1 MPGIVSDRRSNKN
14 SDVFARKSA
23 PTELRG
29 ASRVDIQWT
38 PSFLVLFIGVTA
50 LYFVAAKAGLA
61 QAVVANTVSLTWAP
75 SGIALAALLVYGRRM
90 AFAVALGAFL
100 ANAGTG
106 MPLVAAGSIAAGNT
120 LEALAGAWLL
130 ARFPGFDVG
139 LRTRRDVL
147 ALIVLAAFFGTMVS
161 AVVGVATLAA
171 IGTVAPQDYAT
182 AWVKW
187 WLGDMMGMLVVA
199 PPLLLWVREP
209 LRAPSPAKVVEALC
223 LLALLVIVTLRIF
236 GFAELAP
243 TRYDAAPMAVFPFV
257 IWGSLRFRQPG
268 ASLVTLVC
276 AVMVV
281 WGASQGTGP
290 FMSGDSFY
298 DVVQWCTFSIVV
310 AVIGLVLAAS
320 IAEQQHAQAQLRHS
334 HEKLEQRVTE
344 RTRDLLAVN
353 ADLHN
358 EMTERRNLEIA
369 LIRVSEEQRRVIGS
383 ELHDGLGQHL
393 TSLSLLCESLRQK
406 LIDRAQPEADAA
418 QRIGELIGEAAAMN
432 RTAARGLYP
441 VALEHGGLIAALE
454 GLAEDTSSL
463 RTMKCAVSVG
473 RHVQVHDPLVAI
485 NLYRIAQEAVNNA
498 VKYSQAGLIRIDL
511 TRADGEHRLTLSD
524 DGIGLRAGADT
535 GMGMY
540 SMRYRANLL
549 GGMLQVSD
557 NFPRGTTVTVTY
569 PDLED
574 QT

>member
-1 MPGIVSDRRSNKN
+1 MK
-14 SDVFARKSA
+14 
-23 PTELRG
+23 
-29 ASRVDIQWT
+29 WT
-38 PSFLVLFIGVTA
+38 PSFVGLFIGITA
-50 LYFVAAKAGLA
+50 LYVAAAKAGLA
-61 QAVVANTVSLTWAP
+61 HAVVGSTVSLAWAP
-75 SGIALAALLVYGRRM
+75 SGIALAALLLYGWRM

-106 MPLVAAGSIAAGNT
+106 VPLVAACSIAAGNT
-120 LEALAGAWLL
+120 LEALGGAWLL

-147 ALIVLAAFFGTMVS
+147 ALIVLAAFFATMIS
-161 AVVGVATLAA
+161 AFIGVATLAG
-171 IGTVAPQDYAT
+171 IGAVPPQDYAT

-199 PPLLLWVREP
+199 PPLLLWMREP
-209 LRAPSPAKVVEALC
+209 LHAPSPAKVVEALC

-236 GFAELAP
+236 GSLELAP

-268 ASLVTLVC
+268 ASLVTLLC
-276 AVMVV
+276 GLMVV

-298 DVVQWCTFSIVV
+298 DVVQWCTFSIIV
-310 AVIGLVLAAS
+310 AVTGLVLAAS
-320 IAEQQHAQAQLRHS
+320 IAEQQHAQAQLRRS
-334 HEKLEQRVTE
+334 LEKLEERVAE
-344 RTRDLLAVN
+344 RTRELLAAN
-353 ADLHN
+353 AELHK
-358 EMTERRNLEIA
+358 EMAERRNLEIA

-454 GLAEDTSSL
+454 RLAEDTSALQS
-463 RTMKCAVSVG
+463 MKCVVCVG
-473 RHVQVHDPLVAI
+473 RQVQVHDPLVAI

-511 TRADGEHRLTLSD
+511 ARVDGQHRLTLSD

-540 SMRYRANLL
+540 SMRYRASLL

-557 NFPRGTTVTVTY
+557 NVPRGTTVIVTY
-569 PDLED
+569 PDLEG
-574 QT
+574 QA

>member
-1 MPGIVSDRRSNKN
+1 MK
-14 SDVFARKSA
+14 
-23 PTELRG
+23 
-29 ASRVDIQWT
+29 WT
-38 PSFLVLFIGVTA
+38 PSFVGLFIGITA
-50 LYFVAAKAGLA
+50 LYVAAAKAGLA
-61 QAVVANTVSLTWAP
+61 QAVVGSTVSLAWAP
-75 SGIALAALLVYGRRM
+75 SGIALAALLLYGWRM

-106 MPLVAAGSIAAGNT
+106 VPMVAAGSIAAGNT
-120 LEALAGAWLL
+120 LEALVGAWLL

-147 ALIVLAAFFGTMVS
+147 ALIVLAAFFATMIS
-161 AVVGVATLAA
+161 AFVGVATLAG
-171 IGTVAPQDYAT
+171 IGTVPPQDYAT

-199 PPLLLWVREP
+199 PPLLLWMREP
-209 LRAPSPAKVVEALC
+209 LRAPSPARVVEALC

-236 GFAELAP
+236 GSLELAP

-268 ASLVTLVC
+268 ASLVTLLC
-276 AVMVV
+276 GLMVV

-298 DVVQWCTFSIVV
+298 DVVQWCTFSIIV
-310 AVIGLVLAAS
+310 AVTGLVLAAS
-320 IAEQQHAQAQLRHS
+320 IAEQQHAQAQLRRS
-334 HEKLEQRVTE
+334 LEELEQRVAE
-344 RTRDLLAVN
+344 RTRELLAAN
-353 ADLHN
+353 ADLHK
-358 EMTERRNLEIA
+358 EMAERRNLEIA
-369 LIRVSEEQRRVIGS
+369 LIRVSEEQRRAIGS

-418 QRIGELIGEAAAMN
+418 QRIGELIGQAAALN

-454 GLAEDTSSL
+454 RLAEDTSAFQI
-463 RTMKCAVSVG
+463 MKCEVSVD

-511 TRADGEHRLTLSD
+511 ARVDGQHRLTLSD
-524 DGIGLRAGADT
+524 DGIGFRAGADT

-540 SMRYRANLL
+540 SMRYRASLL
-549 GGMLQVSD
+549 GGMLQISD
-557 NFPRGTTVTVTY
+557 NVPRGTTVTVTY
-569 PDLED
+569 PDLEG

>member
-1 MPGIVSDRRSNKN
+1 MFV
-14 SDVFARKSA
+14 RKPA
-23 PTELRG
+23 HTELIG
-29 ASRVDIQWT
+29 ASSIDMKWT
-38 PSFLVLFIGVTA
+38 PSFVGLFIGITA
-50 LYFVAAKAGLA
+50 LYLAAAQAGLA
-61 QAVVANTVSLTWAP
+61 LAVVGNTVTLAWAP
-75 SGIALAALLVYGRRM
+75 SGIALAALLLYGWRM

-106 MPLVAAGSIAAGNT
+106 VPLIAACSIAAGNA
-120 LEALAGAWLL
+120 LEALGGAWLL

-147 ALIVLAAFFGTMVS
+147 ALIVLAAFFTTMIS
-161 AVVGVATLAA
+161 AFVGVATLAA
-171 IGTVAPQDYAT
+171 IGTVLPQDYAT

-199 PPLLLWVREP
+199 PPLLLWLREP
-209 LRAPSPAKVVEALC
+209 MHAPSPGKVVEALC
-223 LLALLVIVTLRIF
+223 LLALLVIVTQRIF
-236 GFAELAP
+236 GSLELAP
-243 TRYDAAPMAVFPFV
+243 SRYDAAPMAVFPFV

-276 AVMVV
+276 GLMVV

-298 DVVQWCTFSIVV
+298 DVVQWCTFSIIV
-310 AVIGLVLAAS
+310 AVTGLVLAAS
-320 IAEQQHAQAQLRHS
+320 IAEQRDAQAQLRHS
-334 HEKLEQRVTE
+334 LEKLEERVAE
-344 RTRDLLAVN
+344 RTRELVAAN
-353 ADLHN
+353 AELHK
-358 EMTERRNLEIA
+358 EMAERRDLEIA

-393 TSLSLLCESLRQK
+393 TSLSLLCEILRQK
-406 LIDRAQPEADAA
+406 LIDRAQPEAEAV
-418 QRIGELIGEAAAMN
+418 QRIGELIAEAAAMN

-441 VALEHGGLIAALE
+441 VALEHGGLSAALE
-454 GLAEDTSSL
+454 RLAEDTNSL
-463 RTMKCAVSVG
+463 QTMKCVVCVG

-511 TRADGEHRLTLSD
+511 ARVDGQHRLTVSD
-524 DGIGLRAGADT
+524 DGIGFRAGADT

-549 GGMLQVSD
+549 GGMLQISD
-557 NFPRGTTVTVTY
+557 NVPRGTTVTVTY
-569 PDLED
+569 ADPEGL
-574 QT
+574 T

>member
-1 MPGIVSDRRSNKN
+1 MK
-14 SDVFARKSA
+14 
-23 PTELRG
+23 
-29 ASRVDIQWT
+29 WT
-38 PSFLVLFIGVTA
+38 PSFVGLFIGITA
-50 LYFVAAKAGLA
+50 LYLAAAKAGLA
-61 QAVVANTVSLTWAP
+61 QAVVGSTVSLAWAP
-75 SGIALAALLVYGRRM
+75 SGIALAALLLYGWRM

-106 MPLVAAGSIAAGNT
+106 VPMVAAGSIAAGNT
-120 LEALAGAWLL
+120 LEALVGAWLL

-147 ALIVLAAFFGTMVS
+147 ALIVLAAFLATMIS
-161 AVVGVATLAA
+161 AFVGVATLAG
-171 IGTVAPQDYAT
+171 IGTVPPQDYAT

-199 PPLLLWVREP
+199 PPLLLWMREP
-209 LRAPSPAKVVEALC
+209 LHAPSPGKVLEALC

-236 GFAELAP
+236 GSLELAP
-243 TRYDAAPMAVFPFV
+243 SRYDAAPMAVFPFV

-268 ASLVTLVC
+268 ASLVTLLC
-276 AVMVV
+276 GLMVV

-298 DVVQWCTFSIVV
+298 DVVQWCTFSIIV
-310 AVIGLVLAAS
+310 AVTGLVLAAS
-320 IAEQQHAQAQLRHS
+320 IAEQQHAQAQLRRS
-334 HEKLEQRVTE
+334 LEELEQRVAE
-344 RTRDLLAVN
+344 RTRELLAAN

-358 EMTERRNLEIA
+358 EMAERRNLEIA
-369 LIRVSEEQRRVIGS
+369 LIRVSEEQRRAIGS

-418 QRIGELIGEAAAMN
+418 QRIGELIGEAAALN

-454 GLAEDTSSL
+454 RLAEDTSSL
-463 RTMKCAVSVG
+463 ESMKCVVGVG

-511 TRADGEHRLTLSD
+511 ARVDGQHRLTVGD
-524 DGIGLRAGADT
+524 DGIGFRAGADT

-540 SMRYRANLL
+540 SMRYRASLL
-549 GGMLQVSD
+549 GGMLQISD
-557 NFPRGTTVTVTY
+557 NVPRGTTVTVTY
-569 PDLED
+569 PDVEGP
-574 QT
+574 T